1 MHFGPFAL
9 DERTWSLARDGSPVD
24 LSPRLVEI
32 LAFFA
37 ARPGVIV
44 TKDELLDRFWPE
56 VHVAENTL
64 TRAIAD
70 IRKAA
75 AVRSDSH

>member
-9 DERTWSLARDGSPVD
+9 DERTWSLTRDGAAVD

-37 ARPGVIV
+37 AAP
-44 TKDELLDRFWPE
+44 
-56 VHVAENTL
+56 A
-64 TRAIAD
+64 
-70 IRKAA
+70 
-75 AVRSDSH
+75 